1 MFGFTTFSGSPFA
14 SVGSPNIVE
23 RTASIYAIADLM
35 ANANVDW
42 NGVTGNIVGVAEVN
56 VFGDIAGSGWVRQN
70 PNTDEWDYDK
80 SSDWN
85 KIK

>member
-1 MFGFTTFSGSPFA
+1 MLGFKTFASSPFA
-14 SVGSPNIVE
+14 SVGGGAIVNKSAKVIGE
-23 RTASIYAIADLM
+23 AIMSASASTIWSGDVFILSE
-35 ANANVDW
+35 
-42 NGVTGNIVGVAEVN
+42 AEVN

>member
-1 MFGFTTFSGSPFA
+1 MLGFKTFAGSPF
-14 SVGSPNIVE
+14 SSIGSPNIIDGS
-23 RTASIYAIADLM
+23 AFFYATADLM
-35 ANANVDW
+35 ANANVNW
-42 NGVTGNIVGVAEVN
+42 NGVISNIVGVAEVN

-70 PNTDEWDYDK
+70 PNTDEWDYGK

>member
-1 MFGFTTFSGSPFA
+1 MLGFISFSGAPIS
-14 SVGSPNIVE
+14 SVGESVIYSQTINIVGE
-23 RTASIYAIADLM
+23 AFIK
-35 ANANVDW
+35 ANANANW
-42 NGVTGNIVGVAEVN
+42 SGITGNIIGVAKVN